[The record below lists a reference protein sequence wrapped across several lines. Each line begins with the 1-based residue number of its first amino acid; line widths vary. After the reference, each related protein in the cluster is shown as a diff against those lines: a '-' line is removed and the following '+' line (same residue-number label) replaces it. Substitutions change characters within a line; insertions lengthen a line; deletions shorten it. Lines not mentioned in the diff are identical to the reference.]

1 MLVVFVA
8 LVVMVLAVVA
18 NKLLSVVEM
27 EVVKVIAM
35 NVVLDVVVILIV
47 GMVDVV
53 DVMDVVLI
61 HHRYPHHRHLIL
73 VKVISH
79 TTNRMVLPLLL
90 KQVQIVALLIIY
102 ELYHQ

>member
-1 MLVVFVA
+1 MLVVIMAPVVVVLTYVVDKVLFV
-8 LVVMVLAVVA
+8 V
-18 NKLLSVVEM
+18 
-27 EVVKVIAM
+27 EVVKII
-35 NVVLDVVVILIV
+35 VVDVVFDVVVILIAGTV
-47 GMVDVV
+47 VMV